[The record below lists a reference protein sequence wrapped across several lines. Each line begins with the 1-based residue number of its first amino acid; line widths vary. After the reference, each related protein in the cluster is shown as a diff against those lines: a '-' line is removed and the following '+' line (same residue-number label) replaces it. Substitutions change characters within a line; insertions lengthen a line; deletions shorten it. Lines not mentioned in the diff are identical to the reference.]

1 MAEERN
7 QKRPDGGPELSY
19 KAAQLGAQEVTEA
32 ELNEALAQAYDAV
45 GAKLGLPVAH
55 VGRAF
60 AAYAAEHP
68 EAELY
73 DPDLLHPSLLGSTV
87 AAETILR
94 EVLKIL

>member
-1 MAEERN
+1 MFYATCGR
-7 QKRPDGGPELSY
+7 KTGHKDLDL
-19 KAAQLGAQEVTEA
+19 LGMTEA
-32 ELNEALAQAYDAV
+32 ELSEALAQAYDAV

-87 AAETILR
+87 AAETILQ
-94 EVLKIL
+94 EALKIL